1 MEQGRAFSTCYFCGD
16 HDEYT
21 THICRCGDPGRV
33 QMFQISVQEVVDWI
47 SKTLCQTDI
56 ALAVNIYLLGRGLV
70 KMVHCINNGD
80 APLLALARSTD
91 LLGWDCFIEGRI
103 SREWIPAVS
112 PILAVSCP
120 RLSIGSWGKTFIT
133 KLLNVVHKQ
142 WIYRNTLIH
151 YRGKDGFS
159 IPEHYKII
167 NRIEEYF
174 TIYPDSILPR
184 HRHLL
189 DTDFEALGSG
199 PTSNFLLWLA
209 VVDTAL
215 AVSGLAT
222 SSALSPDAQEY
233 FDTPISARRSS
244 HVSQD
249 YTYDDTKSRGNIWSF
264 DGLIP
269 VPGPVGPSLGR
280 PTALP

>member
-1 MEQGRAFSTCYFCGD
+1 MKFCGD

-21 THICRCGDPGRV
+21 THICRCRDPGRV
-33 QMFQISVQEVVDWI
+33 QMFQISVQEVFDWM
-47 SKTLCQTDI
+47 SKTLCRTDI
-56 ALAVNIYLLGRGLV
+56 ALAISTYLLGRGLV
-70 KMVHCINNGD
+70 KMVNCINNGD

-91 LLGWDCFIEGRI
+91 LLRWDCFIEGQI
-103 SREWIPAVS
+103 SREWIPLVS

-120 RLSIGSWGKTFIT
+120 QLLVGSWGKIFIT

-151 YRGKDGFS
+151 YRGKDGFT
-159 IPEHYKII
+159 IPEHHEII
-167 NRIEEYF
+167 NRIEKYF
-174 TIYPDSILPR
+174 TIDPDSILPR

-199 PTSNFLLWLA
+199 PTSNRLLWLA
-209 VVDTAL
+209 DVDTAL
-215 AVSGLAT
+215 TVSGLAT
-222 SSALSPDAQEY
+222 LGTLSHDTQEY

-244 HVSQD
+244 YVSQD
-249 YTYDDTKSRGNIWSF
+249 YTDNDTESRGNIWSF